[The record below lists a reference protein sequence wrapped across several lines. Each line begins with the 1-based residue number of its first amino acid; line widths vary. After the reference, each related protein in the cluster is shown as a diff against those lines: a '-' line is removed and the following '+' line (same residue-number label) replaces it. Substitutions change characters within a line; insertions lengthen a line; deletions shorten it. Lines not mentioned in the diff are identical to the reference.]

1 MKIRQYE
8 VWIADLNP
16 RFGTESGKLRPVL
29 IVQTDLLNNVHPS
42 TLICPL
48 TTHIQP
54 ESDVLRIH
62 LAKGMA
68 NLKEECDIMV
78 DQLRALDN
86 RRLQKRV
93 GKIPE
98 DKIEALK
105 ENIKVILDLY
115 E

>member
-1 MKIRQYE
+1 MSQYE

-16 RFGTESGKLRPVL
+16 RLGTETGKIRPVL
-29 IVQTDLLNNVHPS
+29 IVQTDLLNNLHPS
-42 TLICPL
+42 TVICPL
-48 TTHIQP
+48 TTNIQP

-62 LAKGMA
+62 LTKGMA

-78 DQLRALDN
+78 DQLRAIDN
-86 RRLQKRV
+86 RRFQKRI

-105 ENIKVILDLY
+105 ENIKVILDLS